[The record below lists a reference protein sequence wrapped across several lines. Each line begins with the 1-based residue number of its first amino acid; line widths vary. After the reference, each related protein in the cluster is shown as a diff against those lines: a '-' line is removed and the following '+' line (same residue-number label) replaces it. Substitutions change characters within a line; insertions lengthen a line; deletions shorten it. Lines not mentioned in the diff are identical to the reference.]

1 MRIDQDRLWSD
12 LMTLGAIGALPRGG
26 NDRMALTD
34 GDRDGRALFR
44 LWCEQE
50 HLTVTTDAMGNMF
63 ARREGTD
70 PSLPPV
76 LAGSHLDTQSPG
88 GKFDGPLGVLGA
100 LAAVRALNAASRS
113 TRRSI
118 EVVNWTNEE
127 GARFSP
133 GLMGSAVFA
142 GVLPMESAYAVVDRD
157 GRTFGDELGRIRN
170 KGAVA
175 VGGRA
180 VDAYFELHI
189 EQGPLLEEMGT
200 TAGAVTHS
208 HYSLMADV
216 TCLGEN
222 AHIQSMPMGR
232 RRNALVGAARLIAEI
247 DRIGQ
252 AHAPAGSASAVTM
265 DLWPNNRINIPHRAV
280 FGYGLIHPDKDGLE
294 SMITAVEAASQAI
307 ATETGLTFETTLQR
321 RRDPVFF
328 TEDLIALT
336 ETVATDLGLSVTR
349 MRTRPGHDAFNM
361 LNLCPTALIFVPCR
375 DGLSHNELE
384 FCEPKHCA
392 AGANVLLHALIRHAD
407 R

>member
-1 MRIDQDRLWSD
+1 MRIDSGRLWSD

-34 GDRDGRALFR
+34 ADRDGRALFR
-44 LWCEQE
+44 LWCEAE
-50 HLTVTTDAMGNMF
+50 GLTVTIDAMGNMF

-76 LAGSHLDTQSPG
+76 FAGSHLDTQSPG

-100 LAAVRALNAASRS
+100 LAAVRALNAAGHV
-113 TRRSI
+113 TRRAI

-142 GVLPMESAYAVVDRD
+142 GVVPIEDAYASTDR
-157 GRTFGDELGRIRN
+157 GGLGFGAELTRIRN

-175 VGGRA
+175 VGGRP

-200 TAGAVTHS
+200 VIGAVTHS
-208 HYSLMADV
+208 HYSLMADIA
-216 TCLGEN
+216 CIGEN
-222 AHIQSMPMGR
+222 SHIQSMPMIR
-232 RRNALVGAARLIAEI
+232 RCNALVGAARLIAEI
-247 DRIGQ
+247 DRIGR

-280 FGYGLIHPDKDGLE
+280 FGYGLIHPDAEGLE
-294 SMITAVEAASQAI
+294 SMASQIETAMHAI
-307 ATETGLTFETTLQR
+307 ATETDLTFETLLRR

-328 TEDLIALT
+328 SEELTALT
-336 ETVATDLGLSVTR
+336 ESTAASLGLTVTR

-361 LNLCPTALIFVPCR
+361 LRLCPTALIFVPCR

-384 FCEPKHCA
+384 FCEPEHCA
-392 AGANVLLHALIRHAD
+392 AGANVLLHAVLQRAD

>member
-1 MRIDQDRLWSD
+1 MRIDQSRLWSD
-12 LMTLGAIGALPRGG
+12 LMTLGAIGALPLGG

-34 GDRDGRALFR
+34 ADRDGRSLFR

-50 HLTVTTDAMGNMF
+50 GLAVTTDGMGNMF

-100 LAAVRALNAASRS
+100 LAAVRALNAAGR
-113 TRRSI
+113 TTKRSI

-127 GARFSP
+127 GARFMP

-142 GVLPMESAYAVVDRD
+142 DAMPLETAYASVDRG
-157 GRTFGDELGRIRN
+157 GRVFGEELARIRN
-170 KGAVA
+170 KGPVP
-175 VGGRA
+175 VGGRP

-189 EQGPLLEEMGT
+189 EQGPLLEEMGIT
-200 TAGAVTHS
+200 IGAVTHS
-208 HYSLMADV
+208 HYSLMADI
-216 TCLGEN
+216 TCHGEN
-222 AHIQSMPMGR
+222 AHIQSMPMLG

-247 DRIGQ
+247 DRVGR

-280 FGYGLIHPDKDGLE
+280 FGYGLIHPDKEGLA
-294 SMITAVEAASQAI
+294 SMEAAIEAAAAVI
-307 ATETGLTFETTLQR
+307 ATETGLTFETTFQR

-328 TEDLIALT
+328 TEELIALT
-336 ETVATDLGLSVTR
+336 ETVAKDLDLSVTR
-349 MRTRPGHDAFNM
+349 MLTRPGHDAFNM
-361 LNLCPTALIFVPCR
+361 LRVCPTALVFVPCR
-375 DGLSHNELE
+375 GGISHNELE
-384 FCEPKHCA
+384 FCEPEHCA
-392 AGANVLLHALIRHAD
+392 AGADVLLHALIQRAD